1 MPWLVKG
8 FLDGADYVRKL
19 RARRWGVRY
28 SYMFLTSGGE
38 ALDGLRGFVEEGKL
52 RAVVGRT
59 VRLSDVEGVRDACG
73 QVFEGKGGI
82 GKTVIEVV
90 GE

>member
-1 MPWLVKG
+1 MPWLVKA

-19 RARRWGVRY
+19 RARRWGVKY
-28 SYMFLTSGGE
+28 SYMFLTSGRE
-38 ALDGLRGFVEEGKL
+38 ALDGLKGFVEEGKL

-59 VRLSDVEGVRDACG
+59 VRLGDVEEVRNACM
-73 QVFEGKGGI
+73 QVYEGKGGI

-90 GE
+90 GK